1 MLKRSDPPL
10 LTIDRLAVE
19 FETPHGRVRA
29 LEDVSFEIGTAEIVG
44 IVGES
49 GSGKSVTAYSILGL
63 LPEGA
68 HVLSG
73 SITYLDQPL
82 LDLRSSEIKAIRGN
96 KISMVFQSPQ
106 TALNPIR
113 PVGAQIADVI
123 KAHSSAGSAEAA
135 AKAVD
140 ALRAVRI
147 HEPERRTHA
156 YPFEMSGG
164 MCQRSV
170 IAMALA
176 CTPRLLLADEPTTG
190 LDVTTQKTIME
201 LLVELTRSRGMSTM
215 FITHDLGLAAQ
226 YCDRVVIM
234 QKGRVVEQGATEQIF
249 RNPRHAYTRK
259 LLSATPQGHTRL
271 IDLIPPDEQESV
283 TVSTSM
289 PATAAQPTA
298 APGTPV
304 LRVRDLIHEYP
315 MQNAP
320 RVWSRLLKL
329 ADQPSDEAPRSF
341 RAVDGLNFDVQQG
354 ECVGLVGESGSGKTT
369 TSRLIAKL
377 IKPSKG
383 SIQLN
388 GEEIADADP
397 RSFAKS
403 PKRRQVQIVFQDPA
417 ASLDPRRTAFEAI
430 ADPLL
435 RLERLRQP
443 AALARRIHEI
453 CDLVDFPHPLLG
465 RYPHQLSG
473 GQKAR
478 VGIARA
484 ISVNPALVVLDEPT
498 SALDVS
504 VQAVVLNQLD
514 KLKRVL
520 GLSYLFVSHDLNVV
534 RLMCDRVMVM
544 KAGRIVEQSGA
555 DELFRNPQHAYTRT
569 LLEAIPRIEFG
580 ARQPALISDHHP
592 EFPASWERGRVR
604 RAD

>member
-1 MLKRSDPPL
+1 MLKRSDPAL
-10 LTIDRLAVE
+10 LTINRLAVE
-19 FETPHGRVRA
+19 FATPHGCVRA
-29 LEDVSFEIGTAEIVG
+29 LDDVSFAIGTAEIVG
-44 IVGES
+44 VVGES

-63 LPEGA
+63 LPDEA
-68 HVLSG
+68 DVRSG
-73 SITYLDQPL
+73 SITYLDRPL
-82 LDLRSSEIKAIRGN
+82 LELKGTERKAIRGSE
-96 KISMVFQSPQ
+96 ISMVFQSPQ

-123 KAHSSAGSAEAA
+123 RAHSVAKPRDAASRAIEALQ
-135 AKAVD
+135 AVHII
-140 ALRAVRI
+140 A
-147 HEPERRTHA
+147 PERRVHA

-176 CTPRLLLADEPTTG
+176 CKPRLLLADEPTTG
-190 LDVTTQKTIME
+190 LDVTTQKAIME

-226 YCDRVVIM
+226 YCDRVIIM
-234 QKGRVVEQGATEQIF
+234 QKGRVVEQGPTEQIF
-249 RNPRHAYTRK
+249 KDPRHVYTRK

-271 IDLIPPDEQESV
+271 IDLIPPAEQQPV
-283 TVSTSM
+283 AVSTST
-289 PATAAQPTA
+289 PAGAQPSA
-298 APGTPV
+298 RVRTPV
-304 LRVRDLIHEYP
+304 LRVRDLLHEYP
-315 MQNAP
+315 MQHTP
-320 RVWSRLLKL
+320 RTWSRLFRSRNQSFR
-329 ADQPSDEAPRSF
+329 DAPRTF
-341 RAVDGLNFDVQQG
+341 RAVDGLSFDVQQG

-377 IKPSKG
+377 IKPTAG

-388 GEEIADADP
+388 GEEIAGADP
-397 RSFAKS
+397 RAFAKS
-403 PKRRQVQIVFQDPA
+403 AKRRQVQIVFQDPA

-453 CDLVDFPHPLLG
+453 CDLVDFPQTLLG

-520 GLSYLFVSHDLNVV
+520 GLSYLFVSHDLNIV

-544 KAGRIVEQSGA
+544 KAGHIVEQSGA
-555 DELFRNPQHAYTRT
+555 ADLFRNPQHAYTKT
-569 LLEAIPRIEFG
+569 LLEAIPRIDF
-580 ARQPALISDHHP
+580 AKQPALVSDYHP
-592 EFPASWERGRVR
+592 EFSANWERDTVR

>member
-10 LTIDRLAVE
+10 LTIDHLAVE
-19 FETPHGRVRA
+19 FATARGLVRA
-29 LEDVSFEIGTAEIVG
+29 LDDVSFQIGTAEIVG

-63 LPEGA
+63 LPAEA
-68 HVLSG
+68 RIRSG
-73 SITYLDQPL
+73 SINYLGREL
-82 LDLRSSEIKAIRGN
+82 LKLAGPEIKALRGSE
-96 KISMVFQSPQ
+96 ISMVFQSPQ

-123 KAHSSAGSAEAA
+123 MAHSLAKPRDAA
-135 AKAVD
+135 MKAVE
-140 ALRAVRI
+140 ALREVRI
-147 HEPERRTHA
+147 RTPETRVHA
-156 YPFEMSGG
+156 YPFELSGG

-190 LDVTTQKTIME
+190 LDVTTQRTIMD

-226 YCDRVVIM
+226 YCDRVIIM
-234 QKGRVVEQGATEQIF
+234 QHGRVVEQGPTEQIF
-249 RNPRHAYTRK
+249 RKPGQAYTRK

-271 IDLIPPDEQESV
+271 IDLIS
-283 TVSTSM
+283 
-289 PATAAQPTA
+289 PAERPAFAGSAPLLPGSSPSSAARI
-298 APGTPV
+298 PV
-304 LRVRDLIHEYP
+304 LKVRDLTREYA
-315 MQNAP
+315 QHGVP
-320 RVWSRLLKL
+320 RSRLGLL
-329 ADQPSDEAPRSF
+329 RLRRRSGGDSPRMF
-341 RAVDGLNFDVQQG
+341 RAVDGLSFDVAQG

-377 IKPSKG
+377 IKPTAG
-383 SIQLN
+383 SIQLG
-388 GEEIADADP
+388 GEEIAPTDP
-397 RSFAKS
+397 RAFARS
-403 PKRRQVQIVFQDPA
+403 AKRRLVQIVFQDPA

-430 ADPLL
+430 ADPLQ
-435 RLERLRQP
+435 RLERIRQP
-443 AALARRIHEI
+443 AELARRIRNI
-453 CDLVDFPHPLLG
+453 CDLVDFPHTLLG

-514 KLKRVL
+514 KLKRAL

-544 KAGRIVEQSGA
+544 KDGRIVEQA
-555 DELFRNPQHAYTRT
+555 QVDDLFRDPQHPYTKA
-569 LLEAIPRIEFG
+569 LLAAIPHIDVFG
-580 ARQPALISDHHP
+580 KPAPVQGHFQD
-592 EFPASWERGRVR
+592 AVQAWEGGPTRWV
-604 RAD
+604 D

>member
-1 MLKRSDPPL
+1 MLKRSAPVL
-10 LTIDRLAVE
+10 LTINRLAVE
-19 FETPHGRVRA
+19 FATPHGSVRA
-29 LEDVSFEIGTAEIVG
+29 LDDVSFEIGTAEIVG

-63 LPEGA
+63 LPDEA
-68 HVLSG
+68 DVRSG
-73 SITYLDQPL
+73 SITYLDRPL
-82 LDLRSSEIKAIRGN
+82 LELEGTERKAIRGSE
-96 KISMVFQSPQ
+96 ISMVFQSPQ

-113 PVGAQIADVI
+113 PVGTQIADVI
-123 KAHSSAGSAEAA
+123 RAHSLAKPREAA
-135 AKAVD
+135 SRAIEALQAVHIQ
-140 ALRAVRI
+140 A
-147 HEPERRTHA
+147 PERRVHA

-164 MCQRSV
+164 MCQRTV

-176 CTPRLLLADEPTTG
+176 CKPRLLLADEPTTG
-190 LDVTTQKTIME
+190 LDVTTQKAIME

-226 YCDRVVIM
+226 YCDRVIIM
-234 QKGRVVEQGATEQIF
+234 QKGRVVEQGSTEQIF

-271 IDLIPPDEQESV
+271 IDLIPPAEQPPV
-283 TVSTSM
+283 AVSTST
-289 PATAAQPTA
+289 PAGAQPNSVA
-298 APGTPV
+298 GTPV
-304 LRVRDLIHEYP
+304 LRVRDLLHEYP
-315 MQNAP
+315 MQHAP
-320 RVWSRLLKL
+320 RSWSRLFRSRNESFH
-329 ADQPSDEAPRSF
+329 DAPRTF
-341 RAVDGLNFDVQQG
+341 RAVDRLSFDVQQG

-377 IKPSKG
+377 IKPTAG

-397 RSFAKS
+397 RAFAKS
-403 PKRRQVQIVFQDPA
+403 AKRRQVQIVFQDPA

-453 CDLVDFPHPLLG
+453 CDLVDFPQTLLG

-520 GLSYLFVSHDLNVV
+520 GLSYLFVSHDLNIV

-544 KAGRIVEQSGA
+544 KEGRIVEQSGA
-555 DELFRNPQHAYTRT
+555 ADLFRNPQHAYTKT
-569 LLEAIPRIEFG
+569 LLEAIPRIDY
-580 ARQPALISDHHP
+580 AKQPALVSDYHP
-592 EFPASWERGRVR
+592 EFSANWERDAVR

>member
-1 MLKRSDPPL
+1 MLKRSKPAL
-10 LTIDRLAVE
+10 LTVDRLAVE
-19 FETPHGRVRA
+19 FVTPHGRVRA
-29 LEDVSFEIGTAEIVG
+29 LEDVSFEIGAAEIVG

-63 LPEGA
+63 LPEEA
-68 HVLSG
+68 EVLSG
-73 SITYLDQPL
+73 SIAYLDRQL
-82 LDLRSSEIKAIRGN
+82 LELGSSDLKSIRGSQ
-96 KISMVFQSPQ
+96 ISMVFQSPQ

-123 KAHSSAGSAEAA
+123 KAHRSARPSDAA
-135 AKAVD
+135 AMAVD
-140 ALRAVRI
+140 ALRSVRI
-147 HEPERRTHA
+147 HDPERRVHA

-190 LDVTTQKTIME
+190 LDVTTQKAIMD
-201 LLVELTRSRGMSTM
+201 LVVELTRSRGMSTM

-226 YCDRVVIM
+226 YCDRVIIM
-234 QKGRVVEQGATEQIF
+234 QRGRVVEQGQTEQIF
-249 RNPRHAYTRK
+249 RYPQHEYTRR
-259 LLSATPQGHTRL
+259 LLSATPQGHTKL
-271 IDLIPPDEQESV
+271 IDLIPPAEQHSIGVSMSTPVVAQPV
-283 TVSTSM
+283 TV
-289 PATAAQPTA
+289 AEA
-298 APGTPV
+298 PV
-304 LRVRDLIHEYP
+304 LSVRDLTHEYP
-315 MQNAP
+315 MQGAP
-320 RVWSRLLKL
+320 GARSRLLGL
-329 ADQPSDEAPRSF
+329 RRGLSNDVPRVF
-341 RAVDGLNFDVQQG
+341 RAVDGLSFDVGQG

-377 IKPSKG
+377 IKPTAG
-383 SIQLN
+383 SIRLN
-388 GEEIADADP
+388 GVEIADIEP

-403 PKRRQVQIVFQDPA
+403 AERKRIQIVFQDPA

-443 AALARRIHEI
+443 TALARRIDEI
-453 CDLVDFPHPLLG
+453 CDLVDFSQALLG

-520 GLSYLFVSHDLNVV
+520 GLSYLFVSHDLNIV

-544 KAGRIVEQSGA
+544 KAGRIVEQSGVN
-555 DELFRNPQHAYTRT
+555 DLFGAPQHAYTKA
-569 LLEAIPRIEFG
+569 LLDAIPSIEFAKEP
-580 ARQPALISDHHP
+580 ARVSDYDSEWP
-592 EFPASWERGRVR
+592 N
-604 RAD
+604 

>member
-1 MLKRSDPPL
+1 MSKRSDRAL

-19 FETPHGRVRA
+19 FVTPHGCVRA
-29 LEDVSFEIGTAEIVG
+29 LDDVSFQIATAEIVG

-63 LPEGA
+63 LPEEA
-68 HVLSG
+68 RVRSG
-73 SITYLDQPL
+73 SITYLDHPL
-82 LDLRSSEIKAIRGN
+82 LELGSSDIKAIRGSE
-96 KISMVFQSPQ
+96 ISMVFQSPQ

-123 KAHSSAGSAEAA
+123 RAHSFARPRDAASRAIEALQ
-135 AKAVD
+135 AVH
-140 ALRAVRI
+140 I
-147 HEPERRTHA
+147 HAPERRVHA

-190 LDVTTQKTIME
+190 LDVTTQKAIMD

-215 FITHDLGLAAQ
+215 FITHDLGLAAR
-226 YCDRVVIM
+226 YCDRVIIM
-234 QKGRVVEQGATEQIF
+234 QKGQVVEQGPTEQVF
-249 RNPRHAYTRK
+249 RDPRHPYTRK

-271 IDLIPPDEQESV
+271 IDLLPAAEQQPV
-283 TVSTSM
+283 AVSTPT
-289 PATAAQPTA
+289 PAAAQPSA
-298 APGTPV
+298 GAGTPV
-304 LRVRDLIHEYP
+304 LRVRDLMHEYP
-315 MQNAP
+315 MQHAP
-320 RVWSRLLKL
+320 RAWSRLFRSRSRS
-329 ADQPSDEAPRSF
+329 SDDAPRMF
-341 RAVDGLNFDVQQG
+341 RAVDGLSFDVQQG

-377 IKPSKG
+377 IKPTAG

-397 RSFAKS
+397 RAFAKS
-403 PKRRQVQIVFQDPA
+403 ARRRQVQIVFQDPA

-435 RLERLRQP
+435 RLERPRQP
-443 AALARRIHEI
+443 AALACRIHEI
-453 CDLVDFPHPLLG
+453 CDLVDFPQTLLG

-514 KLKRVL
+514 KLKRAL
-520 GLSYLFVSHDLNVV
+520 RLSYLFVSHDLNIV

-544 KAGRIVEQSGA
+544 KAGRIIEHACV
-555 DELFRNPQHAYTRT
+555 DDLFRNPQHAYTRT
-569 LLEAIPRIEFG
+569 LLDAIPRIDFAE
-580 ARQPALISDHHP
+580 QPAPVPTFRS
-592 EFPASWERGRVR
+592 S
-604 RAD
+604 

>member
-19 FETPHGRVRA
+19 FATPHGRVRA
-29 LEDVSFEIGTAEIVG
+29 LEDVSLEIGTAEIVG

-82 LDLRSSEIKAIRGN
+82 LDLRSSEIKAVRGA

-135 AKAVD
+135 AKAVE

-147 HEPERRTHA
+147 HEPERRTRA

-215 FITHDLGLAAQ
+215 FITHDLGLAAR

-271 IDLIPPDEQESV
+271 IDLIPRDEQQP
-283 TVSTSM
+283 VSGTTSM
-289 PATAAQPTA
+289 PAA

-304 LRVRDLIHEYP
+304 LRVRNLVHEYP

-320 RVWSRLLKL
+320 RVWSRLFKS
-329 ADQPSDEAPRSF
+329 ADPSSGDAPRVF

-377 IKPSKG
+377 IKPSGG

-397 RSFAKS
+397 RAFAKS
-403 PKRRQVQIVFQDPA
+403 AQRRQIQIVFQDPA

-443 AALARRIHEI
+443 AALARRIHDI
-453 CDLVDFPHPLLG
+453 CDLVDFPRALLG

-520 GLSYLFVSHDLNVV
+520 GLSYLFVSHDLNIV

-555 DELFRNPQHAYTRT
+555 DELFRNPQHPYTRT
-569 LLEAIPRIEFG
+569 LLEAIPRIEFVT
-580 ARQPALISDHHP
+580 RQPALVSGHHP
-592 EFPASWERGRVR
+592 EFSANWERGLAR

>member
-1 MLKRSDPPL
+1 MLIRSTPPL
-10 LTIDRLAVE
+10 LSIDGLAVE
-19 FETPHGRVRA
+19 FVTPHGRVRA
-29 LEDVSFEIGTAEIVG
+29 LDDVSFQIGTAEIVG
-44 IVGES
+44 VVGES

-63 LPEGA
+63 LPAEA
-68 HVLSG
+68 KITSG
-73 SITYLDQPL
+73 SITYLGRAMHEL
-82 LDLRSSEIKAIRGN
+82 GGRDLKAVRGSE
-96 KISMVFQSPQ
+96 ISMVFQSPQ

-123 KAHSSAGSAEAA
+123 MAHSPLGPTEAA
-135 AKAVD
+135 ARAIE
-140 ALRAVRI
+140 ALREVRI
-147 HEPERRTHA
+147 NAPEQSVHA
-156 YPFEMSGG
+156 YPFQLSGG

-190 LDVTTQKTIME
+190 LDVTTQRAIMD
-201 LLVELTRSRGMSTM
+201 LLVQLTRSRGMSTM

-226 YCDRVVIM
+226 YCDRVIIM
-234 QKGRVVEQGATEQIF
+234 QDGQVVEQGLTEQIF
-249 RNPRHAYTRK
+249 MNPRQAYTRR
-259 LLSATPQGHTRL
+259 LLSATPQAHSRL
-271 IDLIPPDEQESV
+271 IDLIPASEQKPFD
-283 TVSTSM
+283 VSTPLAHTST
-289 PATAAQPTA
+289 PSGTAKV
-298 APGTPV
+298 PV
-304 LRVRDLIHEYP
+304 LSVRGLSHEYP
-315 MQNAP
+315 LHG
-320 RVWSRLLKL
+320 SRRSLLGL
-329 ADQPSDEAPRSF
+329 FGRQRRPDDNGGSTF
-341 RAVDGLNFDVQQG
+341 RAVDNLSFDVAQG

-377 IKPSKG
+377 AKPSAG

-397 RSFAKS
+397 RAFAKS
-403 PKRRQVQIVFQDPA
+403 AKRRLVQIVFQDPA

-435 RLERLRQP
+435 RLAGIRQP
-443 AALARRIHEI
+443 AALGQRIRDI
-453 CDLVDFPHPLLG
+453 CDLVDFPHRLLG

-514 KLKRVL
+514 KLKRKL

-544 KAGRIVEQSGA
+544 KRGRIVEQRSVN
-555 DELFRNPQHAYTRT
+555 DLFRDPQHPYTKS
-569 LLEAIPRIEFG
+569 LLEAIPRIEFASQAEFG
-580 ARQPALISDHHP
+580 AKI
-592 EFPASWERGRVR
+592 VV
-604 RAD
+604 